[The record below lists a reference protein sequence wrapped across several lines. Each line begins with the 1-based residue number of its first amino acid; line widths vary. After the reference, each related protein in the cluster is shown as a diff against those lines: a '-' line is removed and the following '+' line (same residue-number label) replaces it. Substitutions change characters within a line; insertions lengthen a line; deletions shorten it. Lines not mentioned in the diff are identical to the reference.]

1 MRHTH
6 VLVTSVVVLVLISV
20 HWKVV
25 SLSII
30 HPLVV
35 SVNSQVL
42 VSVWSGAVW
51 VLHTALVLVV
61 RVVSEHFLG
70 EETTAVNVNLLLD
83 NLLVKTKI
91 A

>member
-1 MRHTH
+1 LRHSH
-6 VLVTSVVVLVLISV
+6 ILVASVVVLVLISV

-30 HPLVV
+30 HSLVV
-35 SVNSQVL
+35 GVNSQVL
-42 VSVWSGAVW
+42 VSGLSWAVW
-51 VLHTALVLVV
+51 VLHTDLVLVV
-61 RVVSEHFLG
+61 YIVSEHFLR
-70 EETTAVNVNLLLD
+70 EETTTINVNLLLD